1 MNIFTIPLTNKPH
14 LDGNGQ
20 TITLEQTITKK
31 KPKTPKTGFGAQA
44 TNKPL
49 RKINLSNSTPYC
61 FEVKNLHFNSELCSV
76 KYRLYTWRY
85 VTFMTGLYVVVF
97 ILNANE
103 IDC

>member
-1 MNIFTIPLTNKPH
+1 MNVFFKLTLTNKPH

-61 FEVKNLHFNSELCSV
+61 FEVRNLHEKLELCSV
-76 KYRLYTWRY
+76 KYRLYTRRY
-85 VTFMTGLYVVVF
+85 VIFTIG
-97 ILNANE
+97 
-103 IDC
+103 DP